1 MPLLQARLVGIL
13 NALGQGINQPAGYPV
28 NPLDAAHLNASLGD
42 LAHLPAYPAA
52 SFAQLDQA
60 IPPQPARSGL
70 NMSQMLDQFNALGMS
85 SSNFT
90 ACIRANPGQN
100 YMPGSFQVPTG
111 GFQMGPPSAL
121 PPEHI
126 AAWQAAWLSQPLS
139 ASSHAFQ
146 G

>member
-28 NPLDAAHLNASLGD
+28 DSLNAAYLNASLGD

-52 SFAQLDQA
+52 SFAQLHQA
-60 IPPQPARSGL
+60 IPLQPACSGL
-70 NMSQMLDQFNALGMS
+70 NMSQMLDQFSALGLNS
-85 SSNFT
+85 SIPAYSRVN
-90 ACIRANPGQN
+90 GQN
-100 YMPGSFQVPTG
+100 YMPGSFQLPAG
-111 GFQMGPPSAL
+111 GFQLGPPSAL